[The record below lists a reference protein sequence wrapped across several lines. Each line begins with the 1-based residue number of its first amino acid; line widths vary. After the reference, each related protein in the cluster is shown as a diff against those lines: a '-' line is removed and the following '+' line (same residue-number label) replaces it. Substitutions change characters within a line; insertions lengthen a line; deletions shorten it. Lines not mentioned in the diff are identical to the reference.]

1 MCVCGT
7 ARFNHAKQTNGQVPE
22 QRTLLHLIADM
33 QSLFCFSL
41 VLSPYFS
48 LLNKTKQK
56 KKREE
61 KFHCVNIQE
70 NVDTS
75 LTRAVGLYGML
86 PHVHPRVADGE
97 VQRRVERESTSG
109 GGEKRQQRREKR
121 TVLEGAAL
129 LICVYTIIE
138 AYLPTRSPHAS
149 TVHISRRE
157 SVFLQLG
164 SQTIGSNNNNTQ

>member
-1 MCVCGT
+1 MCVCVWYSSFQSRKANERTGPRAKNT
-7 ARFNHAKQTNGQVPE
+7 FTPYRRHAQSILFFSCLVPLFLFAE
-22 QRTLLHLIADM
+22 Q
-33 QSLFCFSL
+33 
-41 VLSPYFS
+41 
-48 LLNKTKQK
+48 NKK

-97 VQRRVERESTSG
+97 VQRRVERESTS

-164 SQTIGSNNNNTQ
+164 SQTIGNNNNNTQ